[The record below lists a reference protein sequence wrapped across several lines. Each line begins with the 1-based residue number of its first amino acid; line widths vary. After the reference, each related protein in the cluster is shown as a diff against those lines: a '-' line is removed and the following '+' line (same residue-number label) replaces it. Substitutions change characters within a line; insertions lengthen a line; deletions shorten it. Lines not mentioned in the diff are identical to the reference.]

1 MVTSSR
7 NKIFSLQN
15 YLERNRP
22 GAIDLSMLIFMCA
35 PVHACNLPPCRC
47 LPACLPALM
56 LYIDAIA
63 LYAERAYTRALLAAY
78 AVSCTVYNFL

>member
-1 MVTSSR
+1 MSMHGISVLAANILGGIYIIRSTCT
-7 NKIFSLQN
+7 
-15 YLERNRP
+15 
-22 GAIDLSMLIFMCA
+22 IDLSMLMIMCA

-56 LYIDAIA
+56 LYIDA